1 MMESLQTENGNLKK
15 GVGSGH
21 KGRHKKCNRFVQ
33 AREFFNVV
41 AQLPRPRLFALDE
54 LRCRRLMV

>member
-1 MMESLQTENGNLKK
+1 MMESLQTEKGNVKK

-21 KGRHKKCNRFVQ
+21 KGRHKKCSRFVQ
-33 AREFFNVV
+33 AREFFNAL
-41 AQLPRPRLFALDE
+41 AQLPRPRLFALDD